1 LIDTANIIDWFPLGV
16 QTDAANSGGTGF
28 PHGQHSERRAKRF
41 DRGPPARLKPPNG
54 TPPSCPITADFETEI
69 GRVDLGLY
77 KRGVSLMIDT
87 LFWYSGVAAWVLI
100 VVAGVLLLAA
110 EINDRSVRRGYK

>member
-1 LIDTANIIDWFPLGV
+1 
-16 QTDAANSGGTGF
+16 
-28 PHGQHSERRAKRF
+28 
-41 DRGPPARLKPPNG
+41 
-54 TPPSCPITADFETEI
+54 
-69 GRVDLGLY
+69 
-77 KRGVSLMIDT
+77 MIDT